1 VIAQNQYF
9 IGTCSWTDKTLLES
23 GFYPKQVKSSE
34 QRLRYYA
41 TCFNTVEID
50 SIFYALPSLRN
61 VLNWIER
68 TPQDFLFGV
77 KAFSLFTAHQTPWK
91 TLPLTLQDALPQKL
105 KSKDII
111 FWKECSSEF
120 QKEVVHYFSS
130 LLLPMLEAGKLGY
143 LLFQLPPWFS
153 KTSENL
159 EHLSKLRESFA
170 PFPIA
175 IEFRNRSWLKSKEEA
190 RHTFSFLR
198 KNQMSYVAVDEP
210 QLPWT
215 VPPVVEVTSPTMV
228 IRFHGRNSAA
238 WQKKN
243 ATVWER
249 FNYFYTREELS
260 TWSRVIQEKSKSA
273 NPERIFVM
281 FNNCFR
287 DYAIRNA
294 QMMQELLFQN
304 L

>member
-1 VIAQNQYF
+1 MITKNQYF

-41 TCFNTVEID
+41 ARFNTVEID

-77 KAFSLFTAHQTPWK
+77 KAFSLFTVHQTPWK

-111 FWKECSSEF
+111 FWKECSFEF

-153 KTSENL
+153 KTSENM
-159 EHLSKLRESFA
+159 EHLSRLRESFA

-215 VPPVVEVTSPTMV
+215 VPPMLEVTSPTMV